1 MISCVGRLC
10 KHLFSII
17 ADSSGGRKCVG
28 EGILFCA
35 WGFWYFLY
43 VGGKGGRN
51 LAEKEAEKNKFLL
64 QTNCL

>member
-1 MISCVGRLC
+1 MVSYVGHLY

-17 ADSSGGRKCVG
+17 ADSFCSSKYVG

-35 WGFWYFLY
+35 WGFGIFCMW
-43 VGGKGGRN
+43 VEKGEEVLQKKKQKR
-51 LAEKEAEKNKFLL
+51 KFLL

>member
-1 MISCVGRLC
+1 MVSYVGHLC

-17 ADSSGGRKCVG
+17 ADSFCSSKCVG

-35 WGFWYFLY
+35 WGFGIFCMW
-43 VGGKGGRN
+43 VEKGEEVLQKKKQKR
-51 LAEKEAEKNKFLL
+51 KFLL